1 MKKVFAEPFV
11 APVTHAGPASSTAP
25 GQNRTFMSWFLIFS
39 IHLYRALLSP
49 FLGGNCKFHP
59 SCSHYAEQ
67 AIAIHGPRRGTWLA
81 LKRLLRCRPFVRGG
95 FDPVPDRHE
104 FDFHAPLHG
113 QESSR

>member
-1 MKKVFAEPFV
+1 MKKVFTEPFL
-11 APVTHAGPASSTAP
+11 APLPHAGPASPAAP
-25 GQNRTFMSWFLIFS
+25 GQKRTIMSWPLIFA
-39 IHLYRALLSP
+39 IHFYRAVLSP
-49 FLGGNCKFHP
+49 FLGGNCKFFP

-67 AIAIHGPRRGTWLA
+67 AIAVHGSRRGTWLA